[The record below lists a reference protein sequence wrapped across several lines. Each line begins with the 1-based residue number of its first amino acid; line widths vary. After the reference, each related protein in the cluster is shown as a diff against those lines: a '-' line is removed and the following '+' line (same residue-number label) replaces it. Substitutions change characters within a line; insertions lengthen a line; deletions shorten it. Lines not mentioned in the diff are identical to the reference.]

1 MAGTLHVPFR
11 STYSSAKSALHTVAD
26 CLRYEV
32 APFGIT
38 VSTVEPGV
46 IATGIETRR
55 NRIVPDG
62 SPYRDAFRTVDAAM
76 AAREEH
82 GTATDELGRLVVDVA
97 LNPSPKP
104 LYAKGSNA
112 PVIMTAQRLLP
123 ARLFLKFLARM
134 HGLKVR

>member
-1 MAGTLHVPFR
+1 MVGSMAGTLHVPFR

-62 SPYRDAFRTVDAAM
+62 SPTGTHSGRSMRPWPRGKNT
-76 AAREEH
+76 ARPPMNW
-82 GTATDELGRLVVDVA
+82 GAWLSMWR
-97 LNPSPKP
+97 
-104 LYAKGSNA
+104 
-112 PVIMTAQRLLP
+112 
-123 ARLFLKFLARM
+123 
-134 HGLKVR
+134 